1 MASSY
6 SIAVDGGRLES
17 VDKGIGFPSFF
28 DLCAASVTWR
38 DGGGPTWSGMRSMES
53 SVALVCVCFT
63 RIDKLSSTMGT
74 VVRKISALY
83 LIPTRRP
90 ESAADLISTCNQS
103 R

>member
-1 MASSY
+1 M
-6 SIAVDGGRLES
+6 E
-17 VDKGIGFPSFF
+17 
-28 DLCAASVTWR
+28 R
-38 DGGGPTWSGMRSMES
+38 DEEHGEFS
-53 SVALVCVCFT
+53 VCFT

-90 ESAADLISTCNQS
+90 ESAADLISTGNQS